1 VNTNTPIS
9 NNGKSQPGNPTPQE
23 IVTRLIAAWN
33 DHDARKVAALYAEDY
48 EGADIGRKAPEH
60 GRRAIIR
67 AVLYDLMGFPDLK
80 LELLDTITEG
90 NRCVFVWRL
99 NGTHLGRVMNI
110 PPTGRKLNLLG
121 TSILTITNGKISG
134 CLRIWDMAGMLRS
147 IGLLPDL
154 QDEVDPNAK
163 IESNLSW

>member
-1 VNTNTPIS
+1 MNTINP
-9 NNGKSQPGNPTPQE
+9 NGNDQHSMPPTPQD
-23 IVTRLIAAWN
+23 IVAKLIAAWN
-33 DHDARKVAALYAEDY
+33 DHDARKVASLYAENY

-67 AVLYDLMGFPDLK
+67 AVLYDLMGFPDLR
-80 LELLDTITEG
+80 LDLLDTITED
-90 NRCVFVWRL
+90 NRIVFVWRL

-110 PPTGRKLNLLG
+110 PPTGRKMNLLG
-121 TSILTITNGKISG
+121 TSILTITNGKISH
-134 CLRIWDMAGMLRS
+134 CLRVWDMAGMLRS

>member
-1 VNTNTPIS
+1 VNTINP
-9 NNGKSQPGNPTPQE
+9 NGKDQHSMPPTPQD
-23 IVTRLIAAWN
+23 IVAKLIAAWN
-33 DHDARKVAALYAEDY
+33 DHDARKVASLYAENY

-67 AVLYDLMGFPDLK
+67 AVLYDLMGFPDLR
-80 LELLDTITEG
+80 LDLLDTITEG
-90 NRCVFVWRL
+90 NRIVFVWRL

-110 PPTGRKLNLLG
+110 PPTGRKMNLLG
-121 TSILTITNGKISG
+121 TSILTITNGKISH
-134 CLRIWDMAGMLRS
+134 CLRVWDMAGMLRS

-154 QDEVDPNAK
+154 QDEVGPNAK